1 MTDGTE
7 MNMVGGKTGPAH
19 APVLL
24 VVQNSAEAPPGL
36 LGERIARRG
45 WRMDLVCPHDRQDEP
60 GFGLPAS
67 IQGYDALVVLG
78 GLQDAWDEERYPAL
92 AGIVTLL
99 RRFLDTGR
107 PILGIC
113 LGGQLLARA
122 LGAPVRRMAAGY
134 ERGLIPMTPPP
145 GASPSI
151 LPPGPLRLA
160 SWHQD
165 SFDLPQGAEL
175 LLSSDSCRHQVFRA
189 GDKVYGFQC
198 HIEAT
203 PAIVMGWA
211 DRPEDRD
218 PEAARALRARIE
230 AESAQYFQQTMAD
243 SVRIIENWLNLIA
256 PA

>member
-1 MTDGTE
+1 MTDETA
-7 MNMVGGKTGPAH
+7 MDMVDDKTGPAH

-36 LGERIARRG
+36 LGERIAKRS
-45 WRMDLVCPHDRQDEP
+45 WRMELVCPHDRDADS
-60 GFGLPAS
+60 GFGLPQS
-67 IQGYDALVVLG
+67 IQDYDALAVLG
-78 GLQDAWDEERYPAL
+78 GPQDAWDEERHPAL
-92 AGIVTLL
+92 AGIVGLL

-107 PILGIC
+107 PVLGIC

-122 LGAPVRRMAAGY
+122 LGAPVRRMAKGY

-145 GASPSI
+145 GASLSI

-203 PAIVMGWA
+203 PAIVKGWA

-230 AESAQYFQQTMAD
+230 TESAQYFQQTMTDA
-243 SVRIIENWLNLIA
+243 VQIIENWLDLTA

>member
-1 MTDGTE
+1 MTDETAMG
-7 MNMVGGKTGPAH
+7 MIGGNTGPAH

-45 WRMDLVCPHDRQDEP
+45 WRMELVCPHDWKIDS
-60 GFGLPAS
+60 GFGLPRS
-67 IQGYDALVVLG
+67 TQNYDALAVLG
-78 GLQDAWDEERYPAL
+78 GPQDAWDEERHPAL
-92 AGIVTLL
+92 AGIVALL
-99 RRFLDTGR
+99 QRFLDADR
-107 PILGIC
+107 PVLGIC

-145 GASPSI
+145 GAPPSI

-160 SWHQD
+160 SWHRD
-165 SFDLPQGAEL
+165 SFDLPSGAEL
-175 LLSSDSCRHQVFRA
+175 LLSSDSCRHQVFRT
-189 GDKVYGFQC
+189 GNKVYGFQC

-203 PAIVMGWA
+203 PEIVMGWA

-230 AESAQYFQQTMAD
+230 AESAQYFQQTMTDA
-243 SVRIIENWLNLIA
+243 VRIIENWLNLIA